1 MERGVGRCG
10 SPRRRGELPA
20 GPGVRGEKVGEG
32 FCVWVGGVRI
42 SEVTGPG
49 RRRRSR
55 GTRVAG
61 RDQATGL
68 SGHPAVCGS
77 PASLRTRPAARGGSV
92 VSTAT
97 DRSGPEAGFCLQV
110 G

>member
-1 MERGVGRCG
+1 M
-10 SPRRRGELPA
+10 
-20 GPGVRGEKVGEG
+20 
-32 FCVWVGGVRI
+32 WI
-42 SEVTGPG
+42 SEVTHAGPG

-61 RDQATGL
+61 RDRATGL

-77 PASLRTRPAARGGSV
+77 LASLRTRPAARGGSV